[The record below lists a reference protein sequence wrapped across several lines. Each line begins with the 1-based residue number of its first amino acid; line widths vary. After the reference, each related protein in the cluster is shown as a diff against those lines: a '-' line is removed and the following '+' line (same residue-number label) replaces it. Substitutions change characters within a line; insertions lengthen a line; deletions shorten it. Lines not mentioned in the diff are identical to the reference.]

1 MTKKINPLVSL
12 FRELKRRKVFEAGA
26 FYAAGAW
33 LLVEAVSVV
42 VETYK
47 GPEWIMQVLVA
58 LAFAGFPLALILSWF
73 FKFGQRGISRDE
85 SESPDYQNTVSAD
98 AVAVPGSIAVLPF
111 CNMGAG
117 SDNDYFADGLTEV
130 LIAKL
135 AGIQSLRVISRTT
148 IMRYRETRKSLRQVG
163 RELQVAHIIEGSVL
177 LSDQS
182 VQVVVQLIDPLTDHH
197 RWAETY
203 TRPVQD
209 FIALLNEIACIV
221 SVEIGARISTAEQER
236 LDSATP
242 INSKALRAYLKGRH
256 FFSKRTQPGFQA
268 ALQYF
273 SDAIEQEADHVPSL
287 VGMGEVFLLQGI
299 YGSSPA
305 KECFP
310 QAKNYFAAALRLD
323 DKEYA
328 ALSGMA
334 AVKMFFEWD
343 FVSARSIF
351 QASIAQNPSQ
361 IIGRIG
367 LGDLLVV
374 VGEQKRAMEQI
385 HTALRLDPLDVGVAM
400 NVGDFLFFGRM
411 YEQAIGQWEKTLGIA
426 EHFVPAYLRLAE
438 AYAFMGESLAAKK
451 HIDRAMELDSGNIQV
466 LVSAVFVSAVTGD
479 HDKANAQLEKL
490 HTLGAKR
497 YVAPWVFARAYAAM
511 CDTEKA
517 FEWLDRSI
525 NDRHGAVIFLGV
537 NPAFDNIRTQPG
549 FTDFLDRIGI
559 ADGGGLL
566 AAKTTAL

>member
-33 LLVEAVSVV
+33 LVVEAAGVV
-42 VETYK
+42 VQTYK
-47 GPEWIMQVLVA
+47 APDWIMQVLVA
-58 LAFAGFPLALILSWF
+58 LAFAGFPVALILSWF
-73 FKFGQRGISRDE
+73 FKFGPKGISRDE
-85 SESPDYQNTVSAD
+85 SEQPGYQNALSAD
-98 AVAVPGSIAVLPF
+98 SPAVPGSIAVLPF
-111 CNMGAG
+111 RNMGAG

-135 AGIQSLRVISRTT
+135 AGIHSLRVISRTT
-148 IMRYRETRKSLRQVG
+148 IMRYRETNKDLRQIG

-182 VQVVVQLIDPLTDHH
+182 VQVVAQLIDPLTDHH

-209 FIALLNEIACIV
+209 FIGLLNEIACIV
-221 SVEIGARISTAEQER
+221 SVEIGARISAAEKKR
-236 LDSATP
+236 LDSAIP
-242 INSKALRAYLKGRH
+242 VDSRALRAYLKGRH
-256 FFSKRTQPGFQA
+256 FFSQRTQPGFQA

-273 SDAIEQEADHVPSL
+273 SDAIKQEADHVPSL
-287 VGMGEVFLLQGI
+287 VGMGEVFLIQGI
-299 YGSSPA
+299 YGSLPA

-310 QAKNYFAAALRLD
+310 QAKRYFAEALRLD
-323 DKEYA
+323 DEEYA

-334 AVKMFFEWD
+334 AIKMFFEWD

-374 VGEQKRAMEQI
+374 VGEQQAAMEQI
-385 HTALRLDPLDVGVAM
+385 HTALRLDPLDVGVSM
-400 NVGDFLFFGRM
+400 NVGDFLFFGRR
-411 YEQAIGQWEKTLGIA
+411 YEQAIEQWEKTLGIA

-438 AYAFMGESLAAKK
+438 AYAFRGESLAAKK
-451 HIDRAMELDSGNIQV
+451 HIRRAMELDSGNTQV

-479 HDKANAQLEKL
+479 HGKANSQLEKL
-490 HTLGAKR
+490 LALSAER

-511 CDTEKA
+511 CDTENA
-517 FEWLDRSI
+517 YEWLDRSI

-549 FTDFLDRIGI
+549 FSNFLDRIGI
-559 ADGGGLL
+559 ADGGGL
-566 AAKTTAL
+566 AAKTTDL